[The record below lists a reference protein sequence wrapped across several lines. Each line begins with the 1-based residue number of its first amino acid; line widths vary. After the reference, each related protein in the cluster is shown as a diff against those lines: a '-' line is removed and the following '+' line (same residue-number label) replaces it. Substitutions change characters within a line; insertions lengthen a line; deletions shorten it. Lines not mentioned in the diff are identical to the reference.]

1 MKKDPNNKFR
11 KIRRLNNLTQ
21 AEEAKLLDVS
31 IHHISEFENAS
42 PQEGNG
48 SMDISLSL
56 ILKISSL
63 YNVPAD
69 YFFSDEKKFKIR
81 CLYSFIWLSDYNMQ
95 LNKCKV
101 LNQYFYEKF
110 ENNTEHYSA
119 PERKSIHAATGH
131 KDGTYFYNN
140 LRFYRNKANINTV
153 ELSYKM
159 SEIMKANYRPSDE
172 ASGKL
177 RANPT
182 SISLESVKKIESNV
196 RNMTIFHV
204 KAACELFNIPLY
216 FLVQTDQRIEKKHF
230 LRFYDALIQLTDSEL
245 DKQIDDYLKPN
256 ESLQINDE
264 EESK

>member
-1 MKKDPNNKFR
+1 MFQPNCFIRIIESCNHWKITRRSKMKKDPNNKFR
-11 KIRRLNNLTQ
+11 KIWRLNNLTQ
-21 AEEAKLLDVS
+21 AEEAKLLNVS

-119 PERKSIHAATGH
+119 PERKSIHAVTGH

-140 LRFYRNKANINTV
+140 LRF
-153 ELSYKM
+153 
-159 SEIMKANYRPSDE
+159 
-172 ASGKL
+172 
-177 RANPT
+177 
-182 SISLESVKKIESNV
+182 
-196 RNMTIFHV
+196 
-204 KAACELFNIPLY
+204 
-216 FLVQTDQRIEKKHF
+216 
-230 LRFYDALIQLTDSEL
+230 
-245 DKQIDDYLKPN
+245 
-256 ESLQINDE
+256 
-264 EESK
+264 